1 MDLRVSDNSGSVLL
15 ISTTK
20 NYVHFCVLTE
30 KDEQLDFLIDDVEW
44 KLFKSYIEQNMNLSK
59 DE

>member
-20 NYVHFCVLTE
+20 NHVHFCVLTE
-30 KDEQLDFLIDDVEW
+30 KDEQLDFSIDDVEW